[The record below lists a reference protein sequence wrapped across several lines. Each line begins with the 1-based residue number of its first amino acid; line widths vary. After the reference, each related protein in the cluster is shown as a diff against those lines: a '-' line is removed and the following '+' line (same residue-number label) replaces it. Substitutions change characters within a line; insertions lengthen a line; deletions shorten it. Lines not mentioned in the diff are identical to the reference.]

1 MQSNNSWKIIVIPE
15 PSQAS
20 WGDDMVLQDKSKEK
34 VEKNWLPLEKRERS
48 LRMDTGNCLIIG
60 IIHLLKT
67 I

>member
-1 MQSNNSWKIIVIPE
+1 
-15 PSQAS
+15 
-20 WGDDMVLQDKSKEK
+20 MVLQDKSKEK

-48 LRMDTGNCLIIG
+48 LRMDTGNCLIIV